1 MLKLRQ
7 IQKAIVAKLKEY
19 YPDYKVYFDNVEKS
33 RSPYF
38 YVDMFVRTGIGDDT
52 YFDKIVQVDITFVP
66 MPDKNNRINRAELYV
81 MTDSLERIFRP
92 VLRVEDRY
100 ITINDIEHTFI
111 DEILHCIFN
120 LEFTDAFTDEEVGI
134 VQGEIME
141 ELKLTV
147 NHLDLKEEEDNG

>member
-52 YFDKIVQVDITFVP
+52 YFD
-66 MPDKNNRINRAELYV
+66 
-81 MTDSLERIFRP
+81 SSS
-92 VLRVEDRY
+92 
-100 ITINDIEHTFI
+100 
-111 DEILHCIFN
+111 
-120 LEFTDAFTDEEVGI
+120 
-134 VQGEIME
+134 
-141 ELKLTV
+141 
-147 NHLDLKEEEDNG
+147 

>member
-1 MLKLRQ
+1 MLNLRQ
-7 IQKAIVAKLKEY
+7 IQKAIVANLKEY

-52 YFDKIVQVDITFVP
+52 YFDKIVQVDIAFVP
-66 MPDKNNRINRAELYV
+66 MPDKNNCINRAELYV
-81 MTDSLERIFRP
+81 MSDSLERIFRP

-111 DEILHCIFN
+111 DEILHFIFN

>member
-1 MLKLRQ
+1 M
-7 IQKAIVAKLKEY
+7 
-19 YPDYKVYFDNVEKS
+19 S
-33 RSPYF
+33 
-38 YVDMFVRTGIGDDT
+38 
-52 YFDKIVQVDITFVP
+52 
-66 MPDKNNRINRAELYV
+66 
-81 MTDSLERIFRP
+81 DSLERIFRP

-111 DEILHCIFN
+111 DEILHFIFN

>member
-1 MLKLRQ
+1 MLNLRQ
-7 IQKAIVAKLKEY
+7 MQKAIVANLKEY

-38 YVDMFVRTGIGDDT
+38 YVDIFVRTGIGDDT
-52 YFDKIVQVDITFVP
+52 YFDKIVQVDIAFVP
-66 MPDKNNRINRAELYV
+66 MSDRNNRINRAELYV
-81 MTDSLERIFRP
+81 MSDSLERIFRP

-111 DEILHCIFN
+111 DEILHFIFN

>member
-1 MLKLRQ
+1 MLNLRQ
-7 IQKAIVAKLKEY
+7 IQKAIVANLKEY

-52 YFDKIVQVDITFVP
+52 YFDKIVQVDIAFVL

-81 MTDSLERIFRP
+81 MSDSLERIFRP

-111 DEILHCIFN
+111 DEILHFIFN

>member
-7 IQKAIVAKLKEY
+7 IQKAILAKLKEY

-52 YFDKIVQVDITFVP
+52 YFDKIVQVDIAFVP

-81 MTDSLERIFRP
+81 MSDSLERIFRP

-100 ITINDIEHTFI
+100 ITINDVEHTFI
-111 DEILHCIFN
+111 DEILHFIFN